1 MVVRASLRRTVM
13 RRAKTVMVCCARV
26 MLGKVF
32 VFGPVLLRETGLTSL
47 KKVVPLI
54 ESS

>member
-1 MVVRASLRRTVM
+1 M

-32 VFGPVLLRETGLTSL
+32 VVDSVLFRESVKVSLRN
-47 KKVVPLI
+47 VVESF